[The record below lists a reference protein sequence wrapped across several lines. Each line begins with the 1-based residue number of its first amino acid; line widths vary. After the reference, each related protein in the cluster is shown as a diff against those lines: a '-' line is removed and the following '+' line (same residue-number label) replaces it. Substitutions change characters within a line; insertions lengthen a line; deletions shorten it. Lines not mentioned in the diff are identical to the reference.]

1 MTLSLLRRHFF
12 LHFLHAPRRSS
23 CRRVLHLTTTT
34 RAVGSKLHLAPSHEF
49 MAHWCSPSLCVSVS
63 ECVCVRE
70 SACVP
75 ATRSRPVTLW
85 WQRQRERW
93 VERKKKKNLN
103 KSACQTA
110 CCGSLRNLLHRTSH
124 RSAAAEEIALTHNKV
139 ERETGET
146 AGSAH
151 EAEAGAFPR
160 CRHAPPHYANNTPPI
175 CLDWLT

>member
-1 MTLSLLRRHFF
+1 MCER
-12 LHFLHAPRRSS
+12 
-23 CRRVLHLTTTT
+23 
-34 RAVGSKLHLAPSHEF
+34 
-49 MAHWCSPSLCVSVS
+49 
-63 ECVCVRE
+63 ECVC
-70 SACVP
+70 ACDAFTSSDFV
-75 ATRSRPVTLW
+75 VTAP
-85 WQRQRERW
+85 
-93 VERKKKKNLN
+93 ERKMSGAQKKKNLN

-175 CLDWLT
+175 CLD